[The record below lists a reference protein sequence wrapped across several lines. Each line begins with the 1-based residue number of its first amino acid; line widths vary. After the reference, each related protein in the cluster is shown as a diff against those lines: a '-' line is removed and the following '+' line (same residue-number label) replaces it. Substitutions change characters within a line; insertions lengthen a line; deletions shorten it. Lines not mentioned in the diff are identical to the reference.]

1 MRISAPVCTVLA
13 PSPLFLIYLGLAQ
26 VFMLS
31 ADQELDEGT
40 LQSIL
45 HSGHSRIPIHKPGH
59 RCVSVC

>member
-1 MRISAPVCTVLA
+1 M
-13 PSPLFLIYLGLAQ
+13 
-26 VFMLS
+26 FMLS